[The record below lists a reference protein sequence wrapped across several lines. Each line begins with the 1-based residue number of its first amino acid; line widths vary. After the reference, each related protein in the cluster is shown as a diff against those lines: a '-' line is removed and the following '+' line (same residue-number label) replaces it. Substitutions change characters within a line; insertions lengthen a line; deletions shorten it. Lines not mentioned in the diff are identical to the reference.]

1 MSLLVAVVTGGLT
14 FAAALIVL
22 TTQRRSLVR
31 QRLAP
36 YVGSSEEAL
45 RRTRSVRSVLRPQG
59 AIKRALVRL
68 GLDVPA
74 ARQLD
79 RAGAGIGTDALAAI
93 VVAAAAITFL
103 VVLLAANAPIA
114 LAAAVAGGALPWLVL
129 ELKGRRR
136 SRAFERQ
143 LPDILDTLAASLRA
157 GHSFD
162 QAVQS
167 LAIDMPDPAGNELRR
182 VVAAS
187 QLGRSVDESLGELGN
202 RIESEDLQF
211 VLDAI
216 VIQRQV
222 GGSLAGLFELVAQ
235 TVRAR
240 EEFRRKVRALTS
252 LPRASAN
259 VLTILPVGAA
269 VAMTIQNG
277 SYMRP
282 LWHSSTGHLLLL
294 AGVAMVACGGVV
306 LRRVGSVKA

>member
-1 MSLLVAVVTGGLT
+1 MNLLVAVVTGGLT

-22 TTQRRSLVR
+22 TTRRRLFVR
-31 QRLAP
+31 AQLTPYIGAP
-36 YVGSSEEAL
+36 AP
-45 RRTRSVRSVLRPQG
+45 VRAVQSRPILRPQG
-59 AIKRALVRL
+59 AFKRLLVHL
-68 GLDVPA
+68 GFEAPA
-74 ARQLD
+74 SRHVD
-79 RAGAGIGTDALAAI
+79 RAGVRLQTETFALIMIASAALTYMVVLAATN
-93 VVAAAAITFL
+93 AA
-103 VVLLAANAPIA
+103 IA
-114 LAAAVAGGALPWLVL
+114 LAAAIAGGAVPWLVL

-162 QAVQS
+162 QVIQS
-167 LAIDMPDPAGNELRR
+167 LAVDMPDPAGRELRR

-187 QLGRSVDESLGELGN
+187 QLGRSVEESLAELGN
-202 RIESEDLQF
+202 RIRSEDLQF

-240 EEFRRKVRALTS
+240 EEFRRKLRALTS
-252 LPRASAN
+252 MPRTSAN
-259 VLTILPVGAA
+259 VLTVLPPVAA
-269 VAMTIQNG
+269 LVMTIENPA
-277 SYMRP
+277 YMHP
-282 LWHSSTGHLLLL
+282 LWHSSTGHLLILV
-294 AGVAMVACGGVV
+294 GVCMVACGAVV

>member
-1 MSLLVAVVTGGLT
+1 MSAVVALLSGGLT

-31 QRLAP
+31 QRVTP
-36 YVGSSEEAL
+36 YVGAPVSAGEKLRRLPAL
-45 RRTRSVRSVLRPQG
+45 RSTGAVRTL
-59 AIKRALVRL
+59 LVRL
-68 GLDVPA
+68 NLDQ
-74 ARQLD
+74 RFSILID
-79 RAGAGIGTDALAAI
+79 RAGMSMATESFAA
-93 VVAAAAITFL
+93 VVVASSAVAFLVVMTAANAAAA
-103 VVLLAANAPIA
+103 LAG
-114 LAAAVAGGALPWLVL
+114 AVAGGAAPWIVL

-143 LPDILDTLAASLRA
+143 LPEILDTLAASLRA

-162 QAVQS
+162 QAVQA
-167 LAIDMPDPAGNELRR
+167 LAEDMSEPAGRELRR
-182 VVAAS
+182 IVAAT
-187 QLGRSVDESLGELGN
+187 QLGRSVDDSLMDLGN
-202 RIESEDLQF
+202 RIKSDDLTF

-222 GGSLAGLFELVAQ
+222 GGSLAGLFELVAH

-259 VLTILPVGAA
+259 VLTVLPFVAA
-269 VAMTIQNG
+269 VGLTLINRT
-277 SYMRP
+277 YMRP
-282 LWHSSTGHLLLL
+282 LWHTSTGHVMIAIGL
-294 AGVAMVACGGVV
+294 AMMLCGSVI